1 MITEKLASTNNNNS
15 TARVTTSSWKLE
27 GDYFEGC
34 NCDLICP
41 CIFKGDPDEG
51 YCNLTTAWHIQNGNY
66 DNINV
71 EGLNVV
77 ALFHTPGNMLTGP
90 KWKVAL
96 YIDERATKEQSD
108 ALTKIFSGQAGG
120 FFAIVASNFIGEM
133 LGVKSIPIEFGIDG
147 KRRWLHIKDSMELE
161 IEGVTGGDP
170 DQDSRIVNPTFGV
183 IPHDINLIVARSTKY
198 RYDDHGMKW
207 DDSGRNSFYCKFRYS
222 S

>member
-1 MITEKLASTNNNNS
+1 LTSPNNNNPAT
-15 TARVTTSSWKLE
+15 TASSSWKLE

-34 NCDLICP
+34 NCDVTCP

-51 YCNLTTAWHIQNGNY
+51 NFNLTDAWQNGNY
-66 DNINV
+66 DKINV
-71 EGLNVV
+71 DGLNVA

-108 ALTKIFSGQAGG
+108 SLTKIFGGQAGG
-120 FFAIVASNFIGEM
+120 FFHLVATNFIGEV
-133 LGVKSIPIEFGIDG
+133 LGVKSVPIEFGIDG
-147 KRRWLHIKDSMELE
+147 KRRSLHIKDSMELG
-161 IEGVTGGDP
+161 IEGVIGGDEN
-170 DQDSRIVNPTFGV
+170 QESRIVNQSFSAVPGSDLV
-183 IPHDINLIVARSTKY
+183 IARTTKY

-207 DDSGRNSFYCKFRYS
+207 DNSGKNGFYCKFRYS

>member
-1 MITEKLASTNNNNS
+1 MTSTNYNNNNNS
-15 TARVTTSSWKLE
+15 NATRTTTPSWKLE

-34 NCDLICP
+34 NCDSICP

-77 ALFHTPGNMLTGP
+77 ALFHTPGNMATGP

-133 LGVKSIPIEFGIDG
+133 MGVKSIPIEFGIDG

-170 DQDSRIVNPTFGV
+170 DHESRIVNPPFGV
-183 IPHDINLIVARSTKY
+183 IPHDIDLIVARSTKY

-207 DDSGRNSFYCKFRYS
+207 DDSGKNSFYCKFRYS